1 MKIRVYVMTNLVGSK
16 VEEEIDTV
24 EDWGMDDRPTNE
36 ELTEAVQDWANE
48 RMEFGWKEI
57 E

>member
-1 MKIRVYVMTNLVGSK
+1 MKIRVYVTMNLVGSM

-24 EDWGMDDRPTNE
+24 LDLGMGVRPTNE
-36 ELTEAVQDWANE
+36 ELTEAVQDWVNE
-48 RMEFGWKEI
+48 RMEFGWEEI